1 MPLYEYEST
10 EDGEIITL
18 LRPMADADSPV
29 EDPSGRDRT
38 FRRRHS
44 VFGVGSGDGQM
55 AEVWGTGSWGA
66 GGGKW
71 WAGCGDGGLPDGR
84 W

>member
-1 MPLYEYEST
+1 MPLYEYESA

-18 LRPMADADSPV
+18 LRSMADADSPV

-44 VFGVGSGDGQM
+44 VFGVGSG
-55 AEVWGTGSWGA
+55 EGSSVA
-66 GGGKW
+66 PE
-71 WAGCGDGGLPDGR
+71 APPALARCCLSQVLRSCDPAIHSA
-84 W
+84 

>member
-1 MPLYEYEST
+1 MPLYEYESA

-44 VFGVGSGDGQM
+44 VFGVGSG
-55 AEVWGTGSWGA
+55 EGSSVASEAPPA
-66 GGGKW
+66 GFCPCGK
-71 WAGCGDGGLPDGR
+71 AAHQCGDRG
-84 W
+84 